1 MIRAAGLLVATL
13 FLSASA
19 AHAGADIPGTQEKY
33 QIVRW
38 KTGAPKR
45 VMIQAATSSLA
56 RYASGWQTTTPI
68 VMDAPPP
75 VAEQF
80 KLINPLANSAL
91 AGQAALG
98 GASALQFR
106 VATCE
111 GAVWISNIPRDVE
124 GSQHLRVTACLFPS
138 SSGYD
143 LDLYT
148 TDIHDQGGGR
158 SQMLGR
164 AIAGR
169 LVGSPDEWKNR
180 LQDAVVADLTQAAGT
195 PVIYVEG
202 QPDRSDPATASAP
215 R

>member
-1 MIRAAGLLVATL
+1 MAAL

-19 AHAGADIPGTQEKY
+19 AHAGADISSTQEEY
-33 QIVRW
+33 QIFRW
-38 KTGAPKR
+38 KTDAPKR

-56 RYASGWQTTTPI
+56 HYASGWQTTTPI

-75 VAEQF
+75 LADRF
-80 KLINPLANSAL
+80 KLISRLTNSAL
-91 AGQAALG
+91 AGLG

-106 VATCE
+106 VATCD
-111 GAVWISNIPRDVE
+111 GAVWISNTQRDVE
-124 GSQHLRVTACLFPS
+124 GSQYRRVTARLFPS
-138 SSGYD
+138 SSGCD
-143 LDLYT
+143 LGLYI
-148 TDIHDQGGGR
+148 TDVHDQGGGL
-158 SQMLGR
+158 SQILGR

-195 PVIYVEG
+195 RVIYVEG
-202 QPDRSDPATASAP
+202 QPDRSNPATASAP

>member
-1 MIRAAGLLVATL
+1 MAAL

-19 AHAGADIPGTQEKY
+19 AHAGADISSTQEEY
-33 QIVRW
+33 QFFRW
-38 KTGAPKR
+38 KPDAPKR

-68 VMDAPPP
+68 VMDAPLP
-75 VAEQF
+75 VAERF
-80 KLINPLANSAL
+80 KLINPLASSPL
-91 AGQAALG
+91 AGLAALG

-106 VATCE
+106 VATCD
-111 GAVWISNIPRDVE
+111 GAVWISNIQRDVE

-143 LDLYT
+143 LDLYM
-148 TDIHDQGGGR
+148 TDVHDQGGGL

-202 QPDRSDPATASAP
+202 QPDRSIPATASAP